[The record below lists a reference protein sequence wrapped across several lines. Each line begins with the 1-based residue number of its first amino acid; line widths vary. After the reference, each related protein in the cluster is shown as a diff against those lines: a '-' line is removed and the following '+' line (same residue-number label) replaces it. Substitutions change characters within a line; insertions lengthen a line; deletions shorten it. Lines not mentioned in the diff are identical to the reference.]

1 MSITKWAMDHLFG
14 VEETLDDQQLLQE
27 VGRLQRSLDAHKQ
40 AYEVEL
46 GQYRAEIARLH
57 REIGAILSRSEV
69 TA

>member
-1 MSITKWAMDHLFG
+1 MLQWAMEHLFG

-27 VGRLQRSLDAHKQ
+27 IGRLQRALDAHKA

-46 GQYRAEIARLH
+46 GQYKAEITRLH